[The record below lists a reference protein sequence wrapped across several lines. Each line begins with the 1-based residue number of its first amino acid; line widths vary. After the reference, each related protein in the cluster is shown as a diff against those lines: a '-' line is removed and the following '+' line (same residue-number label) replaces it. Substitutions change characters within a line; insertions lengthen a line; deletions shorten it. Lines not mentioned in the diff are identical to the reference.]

1 MRFETPLFPLS
12 LHAAGLSIA
21 DDFLKVG
28 SNDLMEI
35 GLVNAVIDVVR
46 SSPFPTSPEA
56 RIGSRR
62 REGGQSE
69 VATG

>member
-1 MRFETPLFPLS
+1 MNLS
-12 LHAAGLSIA
+12 LHAAGSSIA
-21 DDFLKVG
+21 DDLTKVG
-28 SNDLMEI
+28 SNDFIAI

-46 SSPFPTSPEA
+46 SSPSPTYPEA

-62 REGGQSE
+62 QEGGQSE

>member
-1 MRFETPLFPLS
+1 MRFETPLFS
-12 LHAAGLSIA
+12 LELELACCPIA
-21 DDFLKVG
+21 SYFPKVG
-28 SNDLMEI
+28 SNDLIAI

-46 SSPFPTSPEA
+46 SSPSPTSPEA
-56 RIGSRR
+56 RIGSRC

>member
-1 MRFETPLFPLS
+1 MAQKEILQCR
-12 LHAAGLSIA
+12 LHYNYEDVA
-21 DDFLKVG
+21 DDFPKVG
-28 SNDLMEI
+28 SNDLNAI

-46 SSPFPTSPEA
+46 SSPSPTSPEA

>member
-1 MRFETPLFPLS
+1 MLPAHPLLMIFR
-12 LHAAGLSIA
+12 
-21 DDFLKVG
+21 
-28 SNDLMEI
+28 SNDLIAI

-46 SSPFPTSPEA
+46 SSPSPTSPEA

-69 VATG
+69 VATA

>member
-1 MRFETPLFPLS
+1 MEPYFFPLS
-12 LHAAGLSIA
+12 LHAAGSSIA
-21 DDFLKVG
+21 DDFPKVG
-28 SNDLMEI
+28 SNDLIAI

-46 SSPFPTSPEA
+46 SSPSPTSPEA